1 MGLAL
6 ETVGL
11 GRQVKP
17 KTGKVWNLVNQD
29 LIFQKGLQEL
39 PLKICCVCSKVWTR
53 PGVNKV
59 GEQELPW
66 QRVKESS
73 SI

>member
-1 MGLAL
+1 MVAGNQKVSVGLAL

-39 PLKICCVCSKVWTR
+39 ALKICCVCSEKSGLV
-53 PGVNKV
+53 
-59 GEQELPW
+59 QE
-66 QRVKESS
+66 
-73 SI
+73 